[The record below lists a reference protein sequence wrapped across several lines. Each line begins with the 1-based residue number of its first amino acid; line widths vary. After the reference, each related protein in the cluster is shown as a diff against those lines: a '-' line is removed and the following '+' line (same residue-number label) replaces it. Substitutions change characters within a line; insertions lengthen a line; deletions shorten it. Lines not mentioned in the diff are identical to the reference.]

1 MSVAGVEGE
10 EREDLDKAETR
21 QLRQRSIRLLGSLLH
36 PLRGKVAWTF
46 VIVVISTA
54 AQVAG
59 PALIAYGIN
68 VGLPALIVTSRPL
81 RSKGPP
87 SRDS

>member
-21 QLRQRSIRLLGSLLH
+21 QLRQRSVRLLGSLLR

-54 AQVAG
+54 AQCWPVR
-59 PALIAYGIN
+59 I
-68 VGLPALIVTSRPL
+68 
-81 RSKGPP
+81 RSLTAPGNTFAATV
-87 SRDS
+87 